1 MPSLPSYQEATTRAD
16 WLQVASPYIH
26 TSDYHALCLVNRHF
40 WKLFAPLLWI
50 DILAS
55 VRRRGL
61 KPDDDLSW
69 WFDFTFVK
77 LGNVRLSTRGLVR
90 VLDLR
95 DFATESYQFATD
107 ENARF
112 LRSLHMALKLLPRVN
127 ALLLDH
133 HTEIDPNSLVSLTK
147 THSSPLLLSIS
158 HCSTQLPGTFFTSSS
173 LQKLVYLDVSHL
185 PGSVAPLLQPL
196 LLPDLRILKLAGRE
210 LDDATLIG
218 LAELYRL
225 RLWSLDL
232 SHNRLTDCILPILAE
247 RCFPPSS
254 LRSPDHFQVE
264 GKLSA
269 SNHGTVTYGAF
280 EFIEESQFSGSFSS
294 PGRYYINAPT
304 YDAQPYLL
312 HGQRQVFRSDGR
324 GTLRLDSADG
334 ATRILSHQTTHYDVE
349 DTYRNSRGITHLDI
363 SYNQISG
370 SGVEKLLRISNGQIE
385 HFACDAM
392 PLVPPRSPAQQLWP
406 SDTSLHG
413 IVGLAHVFRPVYSCN
428 LRSLRIHH
436 SLVTNIPTLTADGL
450 SSLARLHL
458 AETSI
463 LFRIDKAYPQRYVPD
478 MNPRLYSLTLT
489 CVPRRSSG
497 PLIKR
502 LLGFLKLLS
511 LQERH
516 ISDASH
522 SGQAASWH
530 WPGMLKG
537 LRHLRLEFG
546 PDCPGKDTTAAEDV
560 DARYLMSS
568 GERGF
573 SFFEGESHDST
584 RSSDAKSRVARRLRS
599 DSASATDISAGPD
612 KELEKVKRDNAE
624 FIHYQDEWN
633 GCGFELQVWAGP
645 AHPHSNP
652 IINDYRRLVLS
663 HRNLCA
669 SVGPASP
676 AQVLAG
682 VPERSYIFHTAW
694 RAALMP
700 PGELATPAPQ
710 DLAGMRDVLDALKQ
724 HRAAGRSWYQ
734 DLQHSQKHST
744 LGVPLGAPHFYWTGS
759 LEVSTKQ

>member
-16 WLQVASPYIH
+16 WLQVVSSYIH

-40 WKLFAPLLWI
+40 WNLFAPLLWI
-50 DILAS
+50 DILAT

-77 LGNVRLSTRGLVR
+77 LGDVRLSTRGLVR

-158 HCSTQLPGTFFTSSS
+158 HCSTQLPGTFFTSPS
-173 LQKLVYLDVSHL
+173 LQKLVYLDVSDL

-210 LDDATLIG
+210 LDDATFIG
-218 LAELYRL
+218 LAELYKL

-232 SHNRLTDCILPILAE
+232 SHNRLTDCILQTLAE

-269 SNHGTVTYGAF
+269 SNHGTITYGAF

-294 PGRYYINAPT
+294 PERYHLDAPT
-304 YDAQPYLL
+304 YDAQPL
-312 HGQRQVFRSDGR
+312 HV
-324 GTLRLDSADG
+324 
-334 ATRILSHQTTHYDVE
+334 
-349 DTYRNSRGITHLDI
+349 
-363 SYNQISG
+363 
-370 SGVEKLLRISNGQIE
+370 
-385 HFACDAM
+385 
-392 PLVPPRSPAQQLWP
+392 
-406 SDTSLHG
+406 
-413 IVGLAHVFRPVYSCN
+413 
-428 LRSLRIHH
+428 
-436 SLVTNIPTLTADGL
+436 
-450 SSLARLHL
+450 

-463 LFRIDKAYPQRYVPD
+463 RFRIDKAYPQRYVPD
-478 MNPRLYSLTLT
+478 MNPRLSSLTLT

-497 PLIKR
+497 PLIER

-522 SGQAASWH
+522 SSQAASWH

-560 DARYLMSS
+560 DAGHLMSS

-573 SFFEGESHDST
+573 SFFEGESHHSA
-584 RSSDAKSRVARRLRS
+584 RSSDTKSRVARRLRS
-599 DSASATDISAGPD
+599 DSASATDVSAGQD
-612 KELEKVKRDNAE
+612 NELEKAKRDKAE

-652 IINDYRRLVLS
+652 IINDYRRLVLN

-682 VPERSYIFHTAW
+682 VPEKSYVFHTAW

-710 DLAGMRDVLDALKQ
+710 DLAGMRDVLGALKQ
-724 HRAAGRSWYQ
+724 HRAAGRACYQ
-734 DLQHSQKHST
+734 DLQGSQKHAT